1 MNKETII
8 ISLGGSLVAPALA
21 SGGAGEIDVEF
32 LKKFKVCLEKHF
44 ENKQFFILVGGG
56 KICRI
61 YQKAISEFGA
71 NDIDK
76 DWIGIGVTKLNAE
89 VIKQVFTGH
98 VYSEI
103 VADPNKKVNTGKEI
117 IVGSGWSLFKK
128 PEPKDVI
135 VGAGWKPGWSTD
147 YDAVLIA
154 KNYGAKKIINLTNI
168 DYVYDKDPK
177 DFPDAKPLGEISW
190 KDFKEIIGEKWSPGA
205 NKPFDPVASKLADE
219 LGLKVVI
226 INGYKLENLE
236 NVLNN
241 RPFIGTIIQ

>member
-1 MNKETII
+1 MKKTIKIISVGGSII
-8 ISLGGSLVAPALA
+8 IPKTGFD
-21 SGGAGEIDVEF
+21 IKF
-32 LKKFKVCLEKHF
+32 LKKFREL
-44 ENKQFFILVGGG
+44 ILSHVKKGIKFVLVVGGG
-56 KICRI
+56 ATCRYYQENLSKVVKTKDIDLDWLGIYTTWYNAEFVRLLFGEFAYKEVVKNPTKKIKTN
-61 YQKAISEFGA
+61 KAI
-71 NDIDK
+71 
-76 DWIGIGVTKLNAE
+76 
-89 VIKQVFTGH
+89 
-98 VYSEI
+98 
-103 VADPNKKVNTGKEI
+103 I
-117 IVGSGWSLFKK
+117 IAGGW
-128 PEPKDVI
+128 E
-135 VGAGWKPGWSTD
+135 PGWSTD
-147 YDAVLIA
+147 MDAVLLA
-154 KNYGAKKIINLTNI
+154 KNFKANEVINLSNI